1 MSIFTPKK
9 KSLISKINIQEFYQ
23 KQIANQNCADCNLP
37 MPKFVS
43 INNGI
48 FICSN
53 CAKIHQNLGY
63 NISFIRSVEND
74 FFDPYLTSF
83 LEFGGNMNFLL
94 NLSHF
99 NIDVKTPIEIKYK
112 TRACEYYRRLLKTKV
127 ECDDPPKE
135 PNLENGKNECDNIE
149 YFPEFKNYELFKGE
163 IDDNNNN
170 NEGNE
175 SKFGFKSIV
184 KGSVGLMFSGVK
196 FLGGLTMNGIGKS
209 YNYFK
214 NRSSN
219 NNNNNVYGGNN
230 NVYGN
235 GDVIDFEDF
244 QETKNGVVKNNNSYG
259 NNNNNFSYNQNYNNN
274 NNNFSYNQN
283 YINNN
288 NNFSYNQNYIN
299 NNNNNNY
306 NYNFN
311 NNNNI
316 NNNNINNI
324 NNNNNKYSTN
334 HIYNNNIYSLNN
346 EDNNNIY
353 NNYPTLNNNNN
364 NIFTINNKNPIINNN
379 NNNNNKYPL
388 YDSNNFKD
396 SNNNNNNNNDNNIYI
411 KNQPFIVTNESVQ
424 ICEEEP
430 INENMIT
437 SEEKFNPTCEYE
449 NTNKEKARKDAN
461 NFLLES

>member
-214 NRSSN
+214 NRSS
-219 NNNNNVYGGNN
+219 NNNNVYGGNN

>member
-1 MSIFTPKK
+1 MSFLTPKK
-9 KSLISKINIQEFYQ
+9 KSLISKINIQEYYQ
-23 KQIANQNCADCNLP
+23 KQKANQNCADCNLP

-63 NISFIRSVEND
+63 NISFIRSVEDD

-83 LEFGGNMNFLL
+83 LDLGGNSNFLL
-94 NLSHF
+94 NLGIF
-99 NIDVKTPIEIKYK
+99 NINVKTPIEIKYK
-112 TRACEYYRRLLKTKV
+112 TRACEYYRILLKSKI
-127 ECDDPPKE
+127 ECDEPPSK
-135 PNLENGKNECDNIE
+135 PNLENAQKECDNIE
-149 YFPEFKNYELFKGE
+149 YFPEFKNYVLFRGE
-163 IDDNNNN
+163 IDN
-170 NEGNE
+170 NEDE
-175 SKFGFKSIV
+175 SGKFGIKNIV
-184 KGSVGLMFSGVK
+184 KGSMGLMFNGVK
-196 FLGGLTMNGIGKS
+196 FLGGLTVNGMKMS

-214 NRSSN
+214 NRNNNNGYDN
-219 NNNNNVYGGNN
+219 NNNNNNMI
-230 NVYGN
+230 
-235 GDVIDFEDF
+235 GDFDDFH
-244 QETKNGVVKNNNSYG
+244 ETKNGVVKNNN
-259 NNNNNFSYNQNYNNN
+259 NNNNYSYNQNYNNN
-274 NNNFSYNQN
+274 NNYSYNQN
-283 YINNN
+283 Y
-288 NNFSYNQNYIN
+288 
-299 NNNNNNY
+299 NNY
-306 NYNFN
+306 NTNNFN

-316 NNNNINNI
+316 E
-324 NNNNNKYSTN
+324 NNNKYSTN
-334 HIYNNNIYSLNN
+334 HIYNNNNIYSLNN

-353 NNYPTLNNNNN
+353 NNYPPLNNNNN

-379 NNNNNKYPL
+379 NNNNKYPL

-396 SNNNNNNNNDNNIYI
+396 ENNDNNNNNIYI

>member
-53 CAKIHQNLGY
+53 CAKLHQNLGY

-219 NNNNNVYGGNN
+219 NNNVYGGNN

-259 NNNNNFSYNQNYNNN
+259 NNNNFSYNQNHNNN

-316 NNNNINNI
+316 NNNNINN

>member
-163 IDDNNNN
+163 IDDGNSND
-170 NEGNE
+170 GNE

-196 FLGGLTMNGIGKS
+196 YLGGLTMNGIGKS

-214 NRSSN
+214 NRRN
-219 NNNNNVYGGNN
+219 NSNVYGGGGNN
-230 NVYGN
+230 GYGN
-235 GDVIDFEDF
+235 GDVMGDFEDF
-244 QETKNGVVKNNNSYG
+244 HETKNGVVKNNNSYG
-259 NNNNNFSYNQNYNNN
+259 NNNNNFSYNQNYN

-299 NNNNNNY
+299 NNNNNY

-316 NNNNINNI
+316 NNNNINN

-353 NNYPTLNNNNN
+353 NNYPLNNNNN

-424 ICEEEP
+424 ICEEDP

>member
-53 CAKIHQNLGY
+53 CAKLHQNLGY

-219 NNNNNVYGGNN
+219 NNNVYGGNN

-299 NNNNNNY
+299 NNNNNY

-311 NNNNI
+311 NNN